1 MDPKMKTVIVL
12 LLVLASVIGG
22 LYVGFWLM
30 FVGGFVDIVQ
40 AVKAP
45 VTEIG
50 AVAFGLLK
58 MIFASAIGWLVC
70 LLGFV
75 VAAAFID

>member
-1 MDPKMKTVIVL
+1 MKAVIVI

-50 AVAFGLLK
+50 VVAFGLLK
-58 MIFASAIGWLVC
+58 MFFASVVGWLIC
-70 LLGFV
+70 LTGFL
-75 VAAAFID
+75 VASAVLD